1 MLLVFD
7 DIKHPLRH
15 IFKNSLKE
23 SVFPG
28 ISKIAKIAPIFKT
41 GK

>member
-7 DIKHPLRH
+7 EIKHPLRY

-28 ISKIAKIAPIFKT
+28 ISKIAKIAPTFKT